1 MKEFDKI
8 YVAKYGDILTRR
20 QLAED
25 LRTNKIEIQN
35 VVTELEQK
43 GIKEIYVNITDEEWE
58 KLEKLDD
65 EQIRFKY
72 YKKSKIIQKTIKRYF
87 FELFGIPTIKEEL
100 EKFEQF
106 DEYVFKGKFAPVI
119 IDEEEKWKQIPGF
132 EYSLSNYGRIRSDKT
147 KKIKSSR
154 IKNYMRVVDLYK
166 DGKRYTLNVVRMEA
180 NLFIR
185 ELLTEERIVHIDN
198 NINNNFYKNLKIIK
212 IKNKNV
218 EEK

>member
-25 LRTNKIEIQN
+25 LRTNRIEIQN

-87 FELFGIPTIKEEL
+87 FELFDIPTIKEEL

-132 EYSLSNYGRIRSDKT
+132 EYSLSNYGRTRSDKT

-185 ELLTEERIVHIDN
+185 ELLPEERIVHIDN